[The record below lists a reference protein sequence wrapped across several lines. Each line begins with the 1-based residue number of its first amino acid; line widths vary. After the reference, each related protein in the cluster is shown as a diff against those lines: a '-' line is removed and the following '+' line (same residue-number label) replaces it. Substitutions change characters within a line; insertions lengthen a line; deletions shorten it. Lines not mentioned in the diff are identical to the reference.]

1 MVQTLSGS
9 IQRSLWERHSTSNP
23 RSRHKL
29 LCMWWPRERIRETI
43 QIDEQWHYLEAMVV
57 NRVRQLYERSSI
69 NRFCSLAIGRSS
81 LMLFIL
87 LLAILSSCRFVQEQ
101 IAVGMSSNLLLD
113 RSMQDIEGT
122 DDGNSF
128 PCGMLWVSRLLW
140 WSVKVRSWGREK
152 SSMGIS
158 DILLWE
164 TSNSRRPRKRSICG
178 EMTEILFWLSWS
190 LRS

>member
-1 MVQTLSGS
+1 
-9 IQRSLWERHSTSNP
+9 
-23 RSRHKL
+23 
-29 LCMWWPRERIRETI
+29 
-43 QIDEQWHYLEAMVV
+43 MVV

-128 PCGMLWVSRLLW
+128 PCGML
-140 WSVKVRSWGREK
+140 
-152 SSMGIS
+152 
-158 DILLWE
+158 
-164 TSNSRRPRKRSICG
+164 
-178 EMTEILFWLSWS
+178 
-190 LRS
+190 